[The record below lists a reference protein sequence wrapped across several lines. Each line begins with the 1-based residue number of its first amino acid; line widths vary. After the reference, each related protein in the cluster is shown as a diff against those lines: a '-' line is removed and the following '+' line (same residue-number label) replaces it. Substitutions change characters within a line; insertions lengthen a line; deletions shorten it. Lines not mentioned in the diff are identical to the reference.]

1 MNILSSYT
9 PRIAELISD
18 VSSDIEPWEL
28 IDQLPEI
35 LAKLSTKLGE
45 EYEAIGVAFIHRTA
59 KVHPTATLQ
68 DIVIIDAGASVG
80 PNAILRNGVWL
91 GQGAHIGGS
100 DEIKQSIIGSN
111 SAVAHLNYV
120 GNSILGD
127 DVNIEA
133 GAVLANHHNDRDD
146 KSVWVLIDGE
156 KIKTGVKKFGALVG
170 NGSRIGANAVTTP
183 GTILKP
189 GTVVNRL
196 ELVQQIQSELTQG
209 N

>member
-1 MNILSSYT
+1 MNILSLYT
-9 PRIAELISD
+9 PHIAELMSD
-18 VSSDIEPWEL
+18 TGFDIEPWEL

-35 LAKLSTKLGE
+35 LTKLSAKLGK
-45 EYEAIGVAFIHRTA
+45 EYQVIGTTFIHRTA
-59 KVHPTATLQ
+59 KVHPTAILQ
-68 DIVIIDAGASVG
+68 DIVIIEANASVG
-80 PNAILRNGVWL
+80 PHAMLRNGVWL

-120 GNSILGD
+120 GNSIIGD

-133 GAVLANHHNDRDD
+133 GAVLANHHNDRED

-170 NGSRIGANAVTTP
+170 DRSRIGANAVTMP

-189 GTVVNRL
+189 ATVINRL
-196 ELVQQIQSELTQG
+196 ELVQQIPA
-209 N
+209 

>member
-1 MNILSSYT
+1 MGAAL
-9 PRIAELISD
+9 
-18 VSSDIEPWEL
+18 
-28 IDQLPEI
+28 
-35 LAKLSTKLGE
+35 
-45 EYEAIGVAFIHRTA
+45 IHRAA
-59 KVHPTATLQ
+59 KVHPTAILQ
-68 DIVIIDAGASVG
+68 DIVIVDADASVG
-80 PNAILRNGVWL
+80 PHAMLRGGVWI

-120 GNSILGD
+120 GNSIIGD

-133 GAVLANHHNDRDD
+133 GAVLANHHNDRHD

-170 NGSRIGANAVTTP
+170 DHSRIGANAVTTP

-189 GTVVNRL
+189 ATIVNRL
-196 ELVQQIQSELTQG
+196 ELVQQIPA
-209 N
+209 

>member
-1 MNILSSYT
+1 MNILSLYT
-9 PRIAELISD
+9 PHIAELISD

-35 LAKLSTKLGE
+35 LTKLSTELGE
-45 EYEAIGVAFIHRTA
+45 EYEIKGTTFIHRTA
-59 KVHPTATLQ
+59 KVHPTAILQ
-68 DIVIIDAGASVG
+68 DIVIVEANASVG
-80 PNAILRNGVWL
+80 PHAMLRNGVWL

-111 SAVAHLNYV
+111 STVAHLNYV
-120 GNSILGD
+120 GNSIIGD

-133 GAVLANHHNDRDD
+133 GAVLANHHNDCDD

-156 KIKTGVKKFGALVG
+156 KIKTDVKKFGALVG
-170 NGSRIGANAVTTP
+170 DHSRIGANAVTAP

-189 GTVVNRL
+189 ATIVNRL
-196 ELVQQIQSELTQG
+196 ELVLQIPA
-209 N
+209 

>member
-1 MNILSSYT
+1 MSILSLYT
-9 PRIAELISD
+9 PQIIERISAIT
-18 VSSDIEPWEL
+18 SDIEPWEL
-28 IDQLPEI
+28 INQLPAI
-35 LAKLSTKLGE
+35 LVKLAAGLGE
-45 EYEAIGVAFIHRTA
+45 EYEAVGSAFIHRTA
-59 KVHPTATLQ
+59 RVHPTAILQ
-68 DIVIIDAGASVG
+68 DIVIIEADASVG
-80 PNAILRNGVWL
+80 PHAMLRNGVWV

-120 GNSILGD
+120 GNSIVGD

-156 KIKTGVKKFGALVG
+156 KVKTGVNKFGALVG
-170 NGSRIGANAVTTP
+170 DGSRIGANAVTAP

-189 GTVVNRL
+189 GTIVNRL
-196 ELVQQIQSELTQG
+196 QLVQQIPA
-209 N
+209 